1 MTQPNNC
8 IKCIHCECED
18 YYLQEKGKHIG
29 LYCRC
34 CNKWIQWIKQ
44 PNTKDNKTNKD
55 YMIENLSK
63 EQPTKT
69 QLDFLKQNNYTGIVM
84 SKLHASN
91 ILTSIINGN
100 KYIITKNNEFGGMI
114 ND

>member
-1 MTQPNNC
+1 
-8 IKCIHCECED
+8 
-18 YYLQEKGKHIG
+18 
-29 LYCRC
+29 
-34 CNKWIQWIKQ
+34 
-44 PNTKDNKTNKD
+44 
-55 YMIENLSK
+55 
-63 EQPTKT
+63 
-69 QLDFLKQNNYTGIVM
+69 M